1 MNNFY
6 YPFGSLQEVYV
17 LLFLSHKFDLDVE
30 FESFT
35 SVFNASLN
43 TSYSSEILSL
53 GQYIDKNI
61 ILFS

>member
-53 GQYIDKNI
+53 GQ
-61 ILFS
+61 